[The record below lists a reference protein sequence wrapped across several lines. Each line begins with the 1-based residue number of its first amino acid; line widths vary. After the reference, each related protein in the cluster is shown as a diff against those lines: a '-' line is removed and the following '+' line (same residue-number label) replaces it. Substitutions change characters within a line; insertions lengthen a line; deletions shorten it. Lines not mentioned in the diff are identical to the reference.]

1 MRKSRILAAVLMG
14 WVVLGVPAAPVF
26 ADVRLPAVIQ
36 QRMVL
41 QRDMPLPIW
50 GWADPGEDVT
60 VKIGERQAT
69 SKADDNGRW
78 MVKLEPM
85 SAGGPFE
92 MTVAGKNTITL
103 ANILVGEVWLAS
115 GQSNMEM
122 SVAASAF
129 PKKEIAAA
137 DYPNIRLFS
146 VPKVPAGEPVRDIDA
161 KWKVCSPDVV
171 HNFSAVGY
179 FFAREIHR
187 RLDVPVGVIA
197 SAWGGTA
204 IQPWTPPEGFALVG
218 GFEDTLKKLA
228 DAGPVYRKAVGKVLG
243 DYESWLPKARQ
254 ALDENRDI
262 PAPPAWPTHPL
273 ASNAEPTGLYNGMI
287 HPLVPFAIRGA
298 IWYQGEANC
307 ADGLR
312 YALMMK
318 ALIEGWRKVWGQ
330 GDFPFYY
337 VQIAPYGRY
346 YAEKS
351 LPYLWEAQTAS
362 LNIPNT
368 GMIVTTDIGDLEDIH
383 PKNKQEVGRRLAL
396 WALAKTYGHKD
407 IVHSGPLYKFMEIEG
422 DKIRI
427 HFDHLGGG
435 LASRDGKPLSWF
447 EIAGADQ
454 KFVAAEATIDGDTVV
469 VSSKDVAEP
478 KAVRLGWSNVA
489 EPNLM
494 NKAGLPVSPFRTD
507 RW

>member
-1 MRKSRILAAVLMG
+1 MLAAVLVVS
-14 WVVLGVPAAPVF
+14 VVLSVPAMPVS

-41 QRDMPLPIW
+41 QRDMPVPIW

-60 VKIGERQAT
+60 VAIGERRAT
-69 SKADDNGRW
+69 TKADDNGRW
-78 MVKLEPM
+78 MVKLDPM
-85 SAGGPFE
+85 SSGGPFE

-103 ANILVGEVWLAS
+103 ANVLVGEVWVAS

-137 DYPNIRLFS
+137 DHPNIRLFT
-146 VPKVPAGEPVRDIDA
+146 VPKVPAGEPVQDVDA
-161 KWKVCSPDVV
+161 KWKVCSPDTV
-171 HNFSAVGY
+171 HNFSAAGY
-179 FFAREIHR
+179 YFGRELHKK
-187 RLDVPVGVIA
+187 LNVPVGVIA

-204 IQPWTPPEGFALVG
+204 IQPWTPPAGFAAVD
-218 GFEDTLKKLA
+218 GFEAILRKIA
-228 DAGPVYRKAVGKVLG
+228 DAEPVHRQSVAKALPA
-243 DYESWLPKARQ
+243 YETWLPKARQ
-254 ALDENRDI
+254 AIDAGKNV
-262 PAPPAWPTHPL
+262 PPPPPWPSHPL

-307 ADGLR
+307 GDGLG
-312 YALMMK
+312 YAVMMK

-337 VQIAPYGRY
+337 VQIAPYGKY

-351 LPYLWEAQTAS
+351 LPYLWEAQTSAM
-362 LNIPNT
+362 NIPNT
-368 GMIVTTDIGDLEDIH
+368 GMIVTTDIGDVDDIH

-396 WALAKTYGHKD
+396 WALAKTYGQAD
-407 IVHSGPLYKFMEIEG
+407 IEYSGPLYKFMEIEG
-422 DKIRI
+422 DRIRL
-427 HFDHLGGG
+427 HFRHVGGG
-435 LASRDGKPLSWF
+435 LASRDGKALSWF

-454 KFVAAEATIDGDTVV
+454 KFVPAEATIDGDTVV

-478 KAVRLGWSNVA
+478 KSVRLGWSNVA

-494 NKAGLPVSPFRTD
+494 NKAGLPASPFRTD